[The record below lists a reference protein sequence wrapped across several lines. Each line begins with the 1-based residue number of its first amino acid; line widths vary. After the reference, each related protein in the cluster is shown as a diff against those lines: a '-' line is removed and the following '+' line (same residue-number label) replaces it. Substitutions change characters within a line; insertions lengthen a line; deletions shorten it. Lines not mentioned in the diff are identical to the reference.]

1 MTPTTHILEVWG
13 DLACF
18 TRPEMKVERF
28 SYPVITPSAARAI
41 FDAIYYKPKFR
52 WQVTRVDVLQEP
64 MYIAL
69 RRNETK
75 EKANVNSVKKW
86 MKGEEVVPIFTDLDR
101 ESAGTDQKGRTQRQT
116 MALKN
121 VHYRLYAHA
130 VLWNGS
136 EQDQIAI
143 DSQFR
148 RRAARGQCIY
158 QPYLGCREFP
168 AYFELL
174 EDTPEQ
180 TTNINNINIDIGWM
194 LYDVFDLSQPGSWDS
209 PACISLFHAAV
220 KSGVMTIPEYTN
232 DSVRKAA
239 PVVHL
244 GAETDGND
252 LQMHFDM

>member
-1 MTPTTHILEVWG
+1 MTPATHILEVWG

-52 WQVTRVDVLQEP
+52 WQITQIDVLREP
-64 MYIAL
+64 AYIAL

-75 EKANVNSVKKW
+75 EKTNTNAVSRW
-86 MKGEEVVPIFTDLDR
+86 MRGEEVQPIFTDVDR

-121 VHYRLYAHA
+121 VHYMLYAQALTWSGTDADQMA
-130 VLWNGS
+130 V
-136 EQDQIAI
+136 DA
-143 DSQFR
+143 QFR

-168 AYFELL
+168 AYFELR
-174 EDTPEQ
+174 EDVPDQTPD
-180 TTNINNINIDIGWM
+180 INIDIGWM
-194 LYDVFDLSQPGSWDS
+194 LYDVFDLSRPGSSDS
-209 PACISLFHAAV
+209 PACISLFRATV
-220 KSGVMTIPEYTN
+220 KQGKMIVPEYC
-232 DSVRKAA
+232 SQL
-239 PVVHL
+239 VHKSL
-244 GAETDGND
+244 SENT
-252 LQMHFDM
+252 LC